1 MCYKGFEML
10 SYVYLRRTYNSFVK
24 SSKILAFSPSDKTT
38 KDFKLNKI
46 FKTFKYVYGIL
57 SLLLFIF
64 CGLLCFNFMSKIKK
78 QNQLHYNKVVS
89 INYEDAKA
97 FDFLIE
103 SGRSRLKKGD
113 VKAAY
118 SEFILASKIKPN
130 HLELHQLTAETL
142 SVLCEK
148 DKQFCKALDVLLGS
162 NL

>member
-1 MCYKGFEML
+1 
-10 SYVYLRRTYNSFVK
+10 
-24 SSKILAFSPSDKTT
+24 
-38 KDFKLNKI
+38 
-46 FKTFKYVYGIL
+46 
-57 SLLLFIF
+57 
-64 CGLLCFNFMSKIKK
+64 MSKIKK

-97 FDFLIE
+97 FNFLIE

-118 SEFILASKIKPN
+118 SEFILASKIKPH